1 VQEVRE
7 SVRTLTRDPV
17 TKTLLANSQ
26 LTITQLETL
35 LADSLPESPGNK
47 SQKRMYRPSK
57 TRISR
62 GAYNRTLI
70 QAQNNIIRSIYTIL
84 LLGYLELF
92 DNASLQPFIELSDSI
107 RSYVQEARSS
117 KNERSILGELN
128 TRLLEVVTALAKRES
143 FNDRSADARDVT

>member
-1 VQEVRE
+1 MQEVRE

-17 TKTLLANSQ
+17 TRTLLANSQ

-35 LADSLPESPGNK
+35 LVDSLPISAEIKK
-47 SQKRMYRPSK
+47 SQKRMYRPAK

-92 DNASLQPFIELSDSI
+92 DNASLQPFIELSDTI
-107 RSYVQEARSS
+107 RSYVEEAKST
-117 KNERSILGELN
+117 KNEKSILGELN
-128 TRLLEVVTALAKRES
+128 TRLLEAVTGLAKRES
-143 FNDRSADARDVT
+143 FTDRSKDM